1 MLVTTLPIPQPL
13 LLTAEPLTPAA
24 FSPFGA
30 VLTNPAPDI
39 RPSAVTPQNISQT
52 LPPATGAV
60 SANQGSAIQYR
71 ALAPP
76 LRNLYA
82 QAPSRKPAEPRTTMF
97 VCGARE
103 LAPDP
108 DPGLQVHRRGKGKG
122 KGRGKGPADSRDGG
136 LFQVSILERHP
147 FTTQTFVPVGA
158 GAEARYLVIVAPSLA
173 PDQSTI
179 PSDVDEKNLCA
190 PMGPGLPGRG
200 LPDLTRVRAF
210 VATGAQAVTYGAGTW
225 HAPMAALG
233 PAGSAIDFVVV
244 QFANDEPVE
253 DCQEVALEGS
263 SNGGAIKGEEAD
275 SVRIMVRVPPSRIRH
290 SKL

>member
-1 MLVTTLPIPQPL
+1 MLITTLPIPHPL

-30 VLTNPAPDI
+30 VLTNPAPNV
-39 RPSAVTPQNISQT
+39 RPSAVTPQNITRT
-52 LPPATGAV
+52 LPPGTGAV

-82 QAPSRKPAEPRTTMF
+82 QAPSRRPAEPRTTMF

-103 LAPDP
+103 LAADP
-108 DPGLQVHRRGKGKG
+108 ELKGQQRVKGKG
-122 KGRGKGPADSRDGG
+122 ERGADSREGG

-147 FTTQTFVPVGA
+147 FTTQTFVPMGA
-158 GAEARYLVIVAPSLA
+158 GAAARYLVIVAPSLA
-173 PDQSTI
+173 PDTI
-179 PSDVDEKNLCA
+179 PAGVDEKQLCA
-190 PMGPGLPGRG
+190 PTGQGLPGRG
-200 LPDLTRVRAF
+200 LPDLARLRAF
-210 VATGAQAVTYGAGTW
+210 VATGRQAVTYGAGTW

-233 PAGSAIDFVVV
+233 AAGSAIDFVVV

-253 DCQEVALEGS
+253 DCQEVALEGPRS
-263 SNGGAIKGEEAD
+263 GSTAKEGEAD
-275 SVRIMVRVPPSRIRH
+275 TVRIMVRVPPSKVGH